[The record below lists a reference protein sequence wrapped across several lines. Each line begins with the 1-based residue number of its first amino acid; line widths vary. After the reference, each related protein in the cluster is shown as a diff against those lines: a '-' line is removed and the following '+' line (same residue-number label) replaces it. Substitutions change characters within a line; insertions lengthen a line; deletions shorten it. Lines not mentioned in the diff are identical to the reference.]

1 MSLVQIVDA
10 IVPEVFASY
19 ESVATTEKSALYQSG
34 VIVSNANMSAKLSAG
49 GRLFQTPF
57 WQDLDNAEADI
68 ATDDPEDKSVPA
80 KIGSSKHQF
89 IRQVRTKSW
98 STADLTKELA
108 GSDPAQEIAKKV
120 GAYWGRQMDRS
131 AIATIKGVIADN
143 VANDASDMVL
153 DITGVG
159 GTVVVGGRTVN
170 ACTLHDLAFI
180 DGKQL
185 LGDMQSSLAITVMH
199 SVVYSSLV
207 KQNLIAFIPNSQGVH
222 NIPTYLGTRV
232 EVSDMC
238 PAESQGG
245 GVIWYTTYLCGTGV
259 LGWAEK
265 SVPKPVASVRDE
277 LGGNGMGIDTL
288 VHRKQ
293 YALHPGGFTFTDAVT
308 ALEFPTN
315 AELATA
321 SNWNRVVP
329 ERKMVPLVVIKTKN
343 G

>member
-1 MSLVQIVDA
+1 MSLVQIVDS

-34 VIVSNANMSAKLSAG
+34 VISPNANMAMKMSAG

-57 WQDLDNAEADI
+57 WKDLDNDEASI
-68 ATDDPEDKSVPA
+68 ATDDPEDVLVA
-80 KIGSSKHQF
+80 KKISSSKHQF
-89 IRQVRTKSW
+89 IRQVRTQAW
-98 STADLTKELA
+98 STADLTAELA
-108 GSDPAQEIAKKV
+108 GSDPAMEIAKKV
-120 GAYWGRQMDRS
+120 GAYWGRQIDRT

-143 VANDASDMVL
+143 VANDNSDMVL
-153 DITGVG
+153 DITGTA

-170 ACTLHDLAFI
+170 ACTMHDLAFI
-180 DGKQL
+180 DAKQL
-185 LGDMQSSLAITVMH
+185 LGDMQSVLAITIMH

-238 PAESQGG
+238 PAEDQGG
-245 GVIWYTTYLCGTGV
+245 GVIWYTSYLCGPGV
-259 LGWAEK
+259 LGWVEK
-265 SVPKPVASVRDE
+265 GLPKPVASKRDE

-288 VHRKQ
+288 IHRKQ
-293 YALHPGGFTFTDAVT
+293 YALHPGGFTYLDAST

-329 ERKMVPLVVIKTKN
+329 ERNMVPLVVMKTKN

>member
-10 IVPEVFASY
+10 IVPEVFNSY
-19 ESVATTEKSALYQSG
+19 DSVMTTEKSALYQSG
-34 VIVSNANMSAKLSAG
+34 VIAPNANMAAKLGGG
-49 GRLFQTPF
+49 GRLIQTPF
-57 WQDLDNAEADI
+57 WNDLDNTEADI

-80 KIGSSKHQF
+80 KITSSKHQF

-108 GSDPAQEIAKKV
+108 GSDPAMEIAKKTSS
-120 GAYWGRQMDRS
+120 YWGRQIDRS
-131 AIATIKGVIADN
+131 AIATIRGVIADN
-143 VANDASDMVL
+143 VANDSSDMVL
-153 DITGVG
+153 DITGTG

-180 DGKQL
+180 DAKQL
-185 LGDMQSSLAITVMH
+185 LGDMQSTLAITIMH
-199 SVVYSSLV
+199 SVVFSSLV
-207 KQNLIAFIPNSQGVH
+207 KQNLIAFIPNSQGVDK
-222 NIPTYLGTRV
+222 IPTYLGTRV

-238 PAESQGG
+238 PADNQGG
-245 GVIWYTTYLCGTGV
+245 GNIFYTSYLCGPGV

-265 SVPKPVASVRDE
+265 GMPKPIASVRDE

-293 YALHPGGFTFTDAVT
+293 YGLHPNGFTFLDASV

-321 SNWNRVVP
+321 GNWNRVLP
-329 ERKMVPLVVIKTKN
+329 ERKMIPLVVMKTKN